1 MRSSGHPEK
10 ANRIADLERERMQIE
25 GRNAVLEALKNRRE
39 LDVIYIKKGEVDGS
53 LQKIVGMAKA
63 ARVIVKTVDKAKLD
77 EMSESHNHQGVI
89 ASVSG
94 YKYYDLDEVLS
105 DFSQG
110 NGFFLILDEIEDPHN
125 FGAIIRTAE
134 TAGVDAIII
143 PKRRAIQVNATV
155 EKTSAGAT
163 SYVKIVRVSNLAQ
176 TVEKLQ
182 KNNVWIY
189 SLDMDG
195 QCYTEADLRGNV
207 ALIVG
212 NEGRGIS
219 RILREKSDFILSIPM
234 KGAISS
240 LNASVAASILM
251 YEVVRQR
258 K

>member
-1 MRSSGHPEK
+1 
-10 ANRIADLERERMQIE
+10 MQIE

-39 LDVIYIKKGEVDGS
+39 LDVIYIRKGEVDGS

-89 ASVSG
+89 ASVLG
-94 YKYYDLDEVLS
+94 YKYYELDDVLS

-143 PKRRAIQVNATV
+143 PKRRAIQVNAIV

-176 TVEKLQ
+176 TVEKL
-182 KNNVWIY
+182 KKSNVWIY

-219 RILREKSDFILSIPM
+219 RILREKSDFVLSIPM
-234 KGAISS
+234 SGAISS

-258 K
+258 R

>member
-10 ANRIADLERERMQIE
+10 ANRIADLEREVMQIE

-176 TVEKLQ
+176 TVEKFK

-219 RILREKSDFILSIPM
+219 RILREKSDFVLSIPM
-234 KGAISS
+234 SGAVSS

-258 K
+258 R

>member
-1 MRSSGHPEK
+1 
-10 ANRIADLERERMQIE
+10 MQIE

>member
-1 MRSSGHPEK
+1 
-10 ANRIADLERERMQIE
+10 MQIE

-39 LDVIYIKKGEVDGS
+39 LDVIYIRKGEVDGS

-89 ASVSG
+89 ASVLG
-94 YKYYDLDEVLS
+94 YKYYELDDVLS

-143 PKRRAIQVNATV
+143 PKRRAIQVNAIV

-176 TVEKLQ
+176 TVEKL
-182 KNNVWIY
+182 KKSNVWIY

-234 KGAISS
+234 SGAISS

-258 K
+258 R

>member
-39 LDVIYIKKGEVDGS
+39 LDVIYIKKGEIDGS

-105 DFSQG
+105 DFSHG

>member
-1 MRSSGHPEK
+1 
-10 ANRIADLERERMQIE
+10 MQIE

-176 TVEKLQ
+176 TVEKFK

-219 RILREKSDFILSIPM
+219 RILREKSDFVLSIPM
-234 KGAISS
+234 SGAVSS

-258 K
+258 R